1 MQDARKEKIK
11 DEITSIRITKK
22 TRERL
27 ARLGN
32 KGETWDTLVNRL
44 IDEVEKR
51 KIVQPR
57 SQWKSYF

>member
-1 MQDARKEKIK
+1 MQKGKM
-11 DEITSIRITKK
+11 EITSIRITKK

-44 IDEVEKR
+44 IDEVEKK
-51 KIVQPR
+51 KIVQPKG
-57 SQWKSYF
+57 QWKSYF